1 MNNSQQKRRRVFQV
15 KSKLSAAEASA
26 ASQRTRQL
34 LLRTPAR
41 IHGKVALRDQ
51 LAADLVAL
59 KRICERLSPLLGRIG
74 AAIRHLERSDH
85 RRARAVQA
93 LLKRLIVLEDGNANS
108 KHNQP

>member
-1 MNNSQQKRRRVFQV
+1 V
-15 KSKLSAAEASA
+15 KSKLTAAEASA
-26 ASQRTRQL
+26 AGKRTHQL

-51 LAADLVAL
+51 LAADLEAL

-74 AAIRHLERSDH
+74 AAIRYLERSDH

-93 LLKRLIVLEDGNANS
+93 LLKRLIVLENGVANS
-108 KHNQP
+108 GHSKPQKDGR